1 MALNIA
7 IDPASSVPPF
17 EQLRGGLVEAIG
29 RGELAAGTR
38 LPTVRGLAES
48 LGVAAGTVAR
58 AYRELEASAVIETR
72 GRSGSFVSPHGDAT
86 QREIQRAAAVFAEH
100 VRRLH
105 VEPDAAISMVA
116 SALGLAT
123 DAPGEARR

>member
-1 MALNIA
+1 MVPEIA

-17 EQLRGGLVEAIG
+17 EQLRSALVEAIG

-86 QREIQRAAAVFAEH
+86 QREIQRAATVFADH
-100 VRRLH
+100 VRRLR
-105 VEPDAAISMVA
+105 VEPDSAIAMVA
-116 SALGLAT
+116 AALGAAT
-123 DAPGEARR
+123 DEPQVAGQ